1 METIP
6 IPLGMERLF
15 GTEAALVGL
24 TDASGKVVRVALSS
38 EEYRRY
44 LYRTAKPPISEE
56 DLARYM
62 SETEGGSL
70 DEFWRRM
77 GVR

>member
-1 METIP
+1 MDTIP
-6 IPLGMERLF
+6 IPPGMERLL
-15 GTEAALVGL
+15 GADPTLGL
-24 TDASGKVVRVALSS
+24 TDSSGKVVRVALSS

-44 LYRTAKPPISEE
+44 LYRTAKPPISDEE
-56 DLARYM
+56 LARYM

-70 DEFWRRM
+70 DEFWKRM